1 MFLLMEKLLNLVALN
16 YLITRK
22 RWVRILF
29 MIKVSDIKKDFPIFE
44 RQINGNKLTYLDSG
58 ATSQKPNQVIDVMS
72 DVYKNNNANVHR
84 GTYVLSSETTGKY
97 EDVRTKFQKFINAYD
112 SDEIIFTKGCTE
124 GFNLLSNSICKN
136 LNQGDEIILSEI
148 EHHANIIPWQMAA
161 EKYNLNIKFINVDE
175 SFNLDIDHLKSL
187 LSSKTKIVSIVGESN
202 ISGMLPDIKEIVTIV
217 KSKSDALFILDGAQL
232 VPHRSVD
239 VQDLGIDFLC
249 VSGHKMLGPTGI
261 GVVWGRKELWDSMD
275 PVYGGGDMIEEVY
288 YDKATW
294 APVPHKFE
302 AGTPPFVEAIGL
314 GAAVDYLTNISMNEV
329 QQHSDSLREYA
340 KNKLE
345 NIDGLNIIHSL
356 SKNAGCTFAMS
367 IEGAHATDVSLML
380 DTYGVAVRAGHHC
393 VQPFHRK
400 LNLDAT
406 FRATGYIYNDEEDF
420 DILANAIEDSMKML
434 K

>member
-1 MFLLMEKLLNLVALN
+1 
-16 YLITRK
+16 
-22 RWVRILF
+22 

-84 GTYVLSSETTGKY
+84 GTYVLSSETTSKY

-136 LNQGDEIILSEI
+136 LSQGDEIILSEI

-202 ISGMLPDIKEIVTIV
+202 ISGMLPDIKEIVAIV

>member
-1 MFLLMEKLLNLVALN
+1 
-16 YLITRK
+16 
-22 RWVRILF
+22 

-406 FRATGYIYNDEEDF
+406 FRATGYIYNDKEDF
-420 DILANAIEDSMKML
+420 DVLVNAIEDSMKML
-434 K
+434 KS

>member
-1 MFLLMEKLLNLVALN
+1 
-16 YLITRK
+16 
-22 RWVRILF
+22 
-29 MIKVSDIKKDFPIFE
+29 MIKVTDIKKDFPIFK

-58 ATSQKPNQVIDVMS
+58 ATSQKPNQVIDEMS
-72 DVYKNNNANVHR
+72 NVYKNNNANVHR
-84 GTYVLSSETTGKY
+84 GTYVLSSETTSKY
-97 EDVRTKFQKFINAYD
+97 ENVRSKFQKFINAYD

-124 GFNLLSNSICKN
+124 GFNLLSNSLCKDFSE
-136 LNQGDEIILSEI
+136 GDEIILSEI

-161 EKYNLNIKFINVDE
+161 EKYKLKIKYIKVDE
-175 SFNLDIDHLKSL
+175 NYNLDMNHLEEL

-202 ISGMLPDIKEIVTIV
+202 MSGMLPNIKEIVSSV
-217 KSKSDALFILDGAQL
+217 KLKSDAIFILDGAQL
-232 VPHRSVD
+232 VPHRVVD

-275 PVYGGGDMIEEVY
+275 PVYGGGDMIEEVH

-294 APVPHKFE
+294 AQVPHKFE

-314 GAAVDYLTNISMNEV
+314 GAAVDYLQNISMTEV
-329 QQHSDSLREYA
+329 QQHSDNLREYA

-345 NIDGLNIIHSL
+345 NIDGLNIVHSL
-356 SKNAGCTFAMS
+356 SKNAGCTFSMS
-367 IEGAHATDVSLML
+367 VDGAHATDISLML

-406 FRATGYIYNDEEDF
+406 FRATGYIYNNEEDF
-420 DILANAIEDSMKML
+420 DTLANAIEDSL
-434 K
+434 KILK

>member
-1 MFLLMEKLLNLVALN
+1 
-16 YLITRK
+16 
-22 RWVRILF
+22 
-29 MIKVSDIKKDFPIFE
+29 MIKVTNIKKDFPIFE

-58 ATSQKPNQVIDVMS
+58 ATSQKPNQVIDEMS

-84 GTYVLSSETTGKY
+84 GTYVLSSETTSKY
-97 EDVRTKFQKFINAYD
+97 ENVRSKFQKFINAYD

-124 GFNLLSNSICKN
+124 GFNLLSNSLCKDFSE
-136 LNQGDEIILSEI
+136 GDEIILSEI

-161 EKYNLNIKFINVDE
+161 EKYKLKIKYIKVDE
-175 SFNLDIDHLKSL
+175 NYNLDVNHLEEL

-202 ISGMLPDIKEIVTIV
+202 MSGMLPNIKEIVSSV
-217 KSKSDALFILDGAQL
+217 KLKSDAIFILDGAQL
-232 VPHRSVD
+232 VPHRVVD

-275 PVYGGGDMIEEVY
+275 PVYGGGDMIEEVH

-294 APVPHKFE
+294 AQVPHKFE

-314 GAAVDYLTNISMNEV
+314 GAAVDYLQNISMTEV
-329 QQHSDSLREYA
+329 QQHSDNLREYA

-345 NIDGLNIIHSL
+345 NIDGLNIVHSL
-356 SKNAGCTFAMS
+356 SKNAGCTFSMS
-367 IEGAHATDVSLML
+367 VDGAHATDISLML

-406 FRATGYIYNDEEDF
+406 FRATGYIYNNEEDF
-420 DILANAIEDSMKML
+420 DTLANAIEDSL
-434 K
+434 KILK

>member
-1 MFLLMEKLLNLVALN
+1 
-16 YLITRK
+16 
-22 RWVRILF
+22 

-136 LNQGDEIILSEI
+136 LSQGDEIILSEI

-202 ISGMLPDIKEIVTIV
+202 ISGMLPDIKEIVAIV

-329 QQHSDSLREYA
+329 QQHSDILREYA
-340 KNKLE
+340 KNKLA

>member
-1 MFLLMEKLLNLVALN
+1 
-16 YLITRK
+16 
-22 RWVRILF
+22 

-202 ISGMLPDIKEIVTIV
+202 ISGMLPDIKEIVAIV

-340 KNKLE
+340 KKKLE

-367 IEGAHATDVSLML
+367 IDGAHATDVSLML

>member
-1 MFLLMEKLLNLVALN
+1 
-16 YLITRK
+16 
-22 RWVRILF
+22 

-217 KSKSDALFILDGAQL
+217 KSKSDALFL
-232 VPHRSVD
+232 
-239 VQDLGIDFLC
+239 
-249 VSGHKMLGPTGI
+249 
-261 GVVWGRKELWDSMD
+261 
-275 PVYGGGDMIEEVY
+275 
-288 YDKATW
+288 
-294 APVPHKFE
+294 
-302 AGTPPFVEAIGL
+302 
-314 GAAVDYLTNISMNEV
+314 
-329 QQHSDSLREYA
+329 SL
-340 KNKLE
+340 
-345 NIDGLNIIHSL
+345 IH
-356 SKNAGCTFAMS
+356 
-367 IEGAHATDVSLML
+367 I
-380 DTYGVAVRAGHHC
+380 
-393 VQPFHRK
+393 
-400 LNLDAT
+400 
-406 FRATGYIYNDEEDF
+406 
-420 DILANAIEDSMKML
+420 
-434 K
+434 

>member
-1 MFLLMEKLLNLVALN
+1 
-16 YLITRK
+16 
-22 RWVRILF
+22 

-136 LNQGDEIILSEI
+136 LSQGDEIILSEI

-202 ISGMLPDIKEIVTIV
+202 ISGMLPDIKEIVAIV

-420 DILANAIEDSMKML
+420 EILANAIEDSMKML

>member
-1 MFLLMEKLLNLVALN
+1 
-16 YLITRK
+16 
-22 RWVRILF
+22 
-29 MIKVSDIKKDFPIFE
+29 MIKVSNIKKDFPIFE

-136 LNQGDEIILSEI
+136 LSQGDEIILSEI

-202 ISGMLPDIKEIVTIV
+202 ISGMLPDIKEIVAIV

>member
-1 MFLLMEKLLNLVALN
+1 
-16 YLITRK
+16 
-22 RWVRILF
+22 
-29 MIKVSDIKKDFPIFE
+29 MIKVSDIKKDFPIFK